1 MEGFLY
7 QASIYLAAAVIAVP
21 IAARLGLGSVLGY
34 LAAGIMIGPV
44 LGLVGAE
51 TKDLQHFAEF
61 GVVMMLFLIGLELE
75 PRALWDMRHR
85 LLGLGGLQ
93 VVLSTAALMGV
104 AMAYGQPW
112 GTSLAI
118 GLSLSLSS
126 TAIVLQTLS
135 EKGLMQTNGGRS
147 VFSVL
152 LTQDIAVI
160 PILAFLPLLAVTLP
174 AQINADG
181 SINITG
187 GDSHAG
193 DHHGATMSLVEG
205 LPAWGVTL
213 VTVGAVAAVIF
224 VGVFLTRP
232 VFRYIHSA
240 HLREMYTALALLIVV
255 GISFLMMLVGLSP
268 ALGAFIAGVVLASS
282 EFRHELETDLEP
294 FKGLLLGL
302 FFITVGAGINFPLLF
317 SNAPAI
323 LSMAV
328 LVIFIK
334 GAVLWVIGRAFKLK
348 GRDHWLF
355 ALGLAQAGE
364 FGFVMVG
371 FSVTQ
376 SVITPGVGDTLLLVI
391 ALSMLI
397 TPLLF
402 ITYDLISRSMKD
414 AAVTHAPDKIDEEGP
429 VIIAGIGRFG
439 QIVNRL
445 VQASG
450 FKTVVLD
457 NNMDT
462 IQLMRRFGFKG
473 FYGDPTRSDILHA
486 AGLETARVLVVTLDD
501 QEAAIKLVQVARKA
515 RPDLHIVARAYD
527 RSHTYKLYQA
537 GANDIVRELFDSSL
551 RAGRYVLENI
561 GLSEF
566 EAAEAEKVFYHHD
579 REAVKELA
587 ALWKPDVPASQNE
600 AYVAR
605 ARELQKD
612 LETAFLAQAEERD
625 KG

>member
-1 MEGFLY
+1 M
-7 QASIYLAAAVIAVP
+7 SWKP
-21 IAARLGLGSVLGY
+21 TSNRS
-34 LAAGIMIGPV
+34 
-44 LGLVGAE
+44 
-51 TKDLQHFAEF
+51 
-61 GVVMMLFLIGLELE
+61 
-75 PRALWDMRHR
+75 RACF
-85 LLGLGGLQ
+85 
-93 VVLSTAALMGV
+93 
-104 AMAYGQPW
+104 W
-112 GTSLAI
+112 GCF
-118 GLSLSLSS
+118 SS
-126 TAIVLQTLS
+126 PS
-135 EKGLMQTNGGRS
+135 GR
-147 VFSVL
+147 
-152 LTQDIAVI
+152 
-160 PILAFLPLLAVTLP
+160 
-174 AQINADG
+174 
-181 SINITG
+181 
-187 GDSHAG
+187 
-193 DHHGATMSLVEG
+193 
-205 LPAWGVTL
+205 
-213 VTVGAVAAVIF
+213 
-224 VGVFLTRP
+224 
-232 VFRYIHSA
+232 
-240 HLREMYTALALLIVV
+240 
-255 GISFLMMLVGLSP
+255 
-268 ALGAFIAGVVLASS
+268 
-282 EFRHELETDLEP
+282 
-294 FKGLLLGL
+294 
-302 FFITVGAGINFPLLF
+302 GINFPLLF